1 MFFSDDDLECEG
13 QGREDHPSQPEGE
26 GEVEVLQSE
35 RLWRLLVLLL
45 IKVNFIHQQTSLQ
58 YKENGWC

>member
-1 MFFSDDDLECEG
+1 MCSASDDLEREG
-13 QGREDHPSQPEGE
+13 QGREDHPSQPQSE

-35 RLWRLLVLLL
+35 RLNRLLVRLL

-58 YKENGWC
+58 HKENG